1 MSRSLVIDHYE
12 PDAVIRGLLDGEDYR
27 NRVAGTSIF
36 TCPRC
41 AHRIRFRWRSFYQAD
56 GRSRLRRKL
65 RRIFDDL
72 TPELRAAEQGF
83 IDFHCPTCQAP
94 TRIIFSIHDS
104 GKISLHFD
112 IYAVLVGEGKP
123 GR

>member
-1 MSRSLVIDHYE
+1 MSRSLIIDHFQ
-12 PDAVIRGLLDGEDYR
+12 PDAVMRGLLDGEGFR
-27 NRVAGTSIF
+27 NRVPGTTVF

-56 GRSRLRRKL
+56 GRSLLHRKL
-65 RRIFDDL
+65 RHVFDDL
-72 TPELRAAEQGF
+72 TPELRTETQSF

-104 GKISLHFD
+104 GNISLHFD
-112 IYAVLVGEGKP
+112 IYAVLVGEGKS
-123 GR
+123 RR